1 MSRSDTPKP
10 ASDTQGPVLPMAIT
24 EIVEQHAE
32 EAAILWAR
40 RDKAILAPNYS
51 LKDLA
56 RLDERVEAHLDG
68 LRVAGKVGWEVCESA
83 LQEGQAGEV
92 FAAAALAFES
102 NDAQRIKEV
111 LACGTTNPASER
123 AIISALGWSH

>member
-10 ASDTQGPVLPMAIT
+10 ASATQGPVLPMAIT

-32 EAAILWAR
+32 EAAILWAQ
-40 RDKAILAPNYS
+40 RDKAVLAPNYS

-68 LRVAGKVGWEVCESA
+68 LRVAGESGVGGWGGGGGGRGGGGGVFGLGA
-83 LQEGQAGEV
+83 AIDNKDTEGT
-92 FAAAALAFES
+92 
-102 NDAQRIKEV
+102 QRKD
-111 LACGTTNPASER
+111 S
-123 AIISALGWSH
+123 